1 MVEKLQIV
9 KSLKVDVDRRWHIR
23 ASFEPGLKGILLSWL
38 SCESLL
44 GHVPK
49 VLSQVVFNAT
59 FRLLDWFDLEF
70 YPPFRV
76 GWVYFADGMW
86 ALTLSFKPPIFWSI
100 IKLYHSVRGVEKI
113 RILLL
118 GFSRFFVVKDW
129 EFAEALR
136 WPRSICLFVSFT
148 HFAQLKSWF

>member
-23 ASFEPGLKGILLSWL
+23 ASFEPRLEGILLCWL

-59 FRLLDWFDLEF
+59 IRLLDWFDLEF
-70 YPPFRV
+70 YPPFRICR
-76 GWVYFADGMW
+76 VYFADGMW
-86 ALTLSFKPPIFWSI
+86 ALLLSYKPPIFWSI
-100 IKLYHSVRGVEKI
+100 IKLYLSIRGVEKI
-113 RILLL
+113 GVLLL
-118 GFSRFFVVKDW
+118 GFCRFSVVKDR

-136 WPRSICLFVSFT
+136 WPNSICLFVSST
-148 HFAQLKSWF
+148 HFAQFNSW